1 MFTLVTLPTVT
12 CYYGDT
18 IDKPQLNLASL
29 SKLKKND
36 VRWLKLMMG
45 KKMFTKSA
53 ISVIQSTLSPT
64 LLGFDSDTSQ
74 NDDYYDDDNNDDDK
88 DHINYCI

>member
-1 MFTLVTLPTVT
+1 
-12 CYYGDT
+12 
-18 IDKPQLNLASL
+18 
-29 SKLKKND
+29 
-36 VRWLKLMMG
+36 MME

-64 LLGFDSDTSQ
+64 LLAFDSDSDTSQ

>member
-1 MFTLVTLPTVT
+1 
-12 CYYGDT
+12 
-18 IDKPQLNLASL
+18 
-29 SKLKKND
+29 
-36 VRWLKLMMG
+36 
-45 KKMFTKSA
+45 MFTKSA